1 MSEKSQQAEEIF
13 RHGYNC
19 AQSVL
24 SVFSKE
30 FGLNRDTGLKLAS
43 PFGAGISYMQETC
56 GAVTGALMAIGLKYG
71 KGENG
76 TDQDKMHTYN
86 LSRQFIAEF
95 KKKHGTV
102 CCREL
107 LDELDM
113 STPEGMA
120 KIRELDLFRLRCSK
134 FVKDAVEIAERIIET
149 HTSH

>member
-1 MSEKSQQAEEIF
+1 MSEKSQQAVETF
-13 RHGYNC
+13 GHGYNC

-24 SVFSKE
+24 SVFAE
-30 FGLNRDTGLKLAS
+30 DLGMNRNASLKLAS

-86 LSRQFIAEF
+86 LSRQLITEF
-95 KKKHGTV
+95 KGRHGTL
-102 CCREL
+102 CCRQL
-107 LDELDM
+107 LDGLDM

-120 KIRELDLFRLRCSK
+120 KIRELDLFHLRCTE
-134 FVKDAVEIAERIIET
+134 FVKDAVEIAEKIIEGKAA
-149 HTSH
+149 H